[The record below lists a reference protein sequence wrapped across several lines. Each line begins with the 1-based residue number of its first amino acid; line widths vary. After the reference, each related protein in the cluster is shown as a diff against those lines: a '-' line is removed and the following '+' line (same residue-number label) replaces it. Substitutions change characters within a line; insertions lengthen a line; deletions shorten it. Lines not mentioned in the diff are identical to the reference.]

1 MKSSANRQ
9 ESNSTKENGKSKLN
23 YFLIFLICWL
33 VVVTGF
39 IAWFLI
45 RFNDFAAKYEEQYQ
59 ASLPIHTAEAVT
71 KHFNDHDVEY
81 IWNNMAEK
89 PEVTVFEDE
98 TTVKK
103 YVTNL
108 IADKSFV
115 CAEAE
120 SSTDSDPE
128 FYVKTSDGLVVAKIL
143 LAEDKSRELPYGFK
157 AWKEGKLEFYTA
169 ATEVA
174 TVKAPA
180 TYKVFVN
187 GKELND
193 SHLAGDVAESELNQY
208 VTPYAEIPGTATYQ
222 VTGLYDKPVVTAKD
236 YTGHECECV
245 YDENTDTYT
254 VEFIKNFEGKDDLSE
269 FAIKFASTFA
279 NYISQDAGATA
290 LDKYFPSGSKQLSYI
305 KRNSSR
311 QLYTKHGKVEI
322 KNGEIKDI
330 TVFSDD
336 VVYME
341 VYVEQHM
348 QMYFG
353 SKEPEV
359 IKTDAHVYFVKIKGK
374 WYVGGIQY

>member
-98 TTVKK
+98 TIVKN

-115 CAEAE
+115 CSEAE

-143 LAEDKSRELPYGFK
+143 LAEDKSKELPYGFK

-254 VEFIKNFEGKDDLSE
+254 VEFIKDFECKDELS
-269 FAIKFASTFA
+269 
-279 NYISQDAGATA
+279 
-290 LDKYFPSGSKQLSYI
+290 
-305 KRNSSR
+305 
-311 QLYTKHGKVEI
+311 
-322 KNGEIKDI
+322 
-330 TVFSDD
+330 
-336 VVYME
+336 
-341 VYVEQHM
+341 
-348 QMYFG
+348 
-353 SKEPEV
+353 
-359 IKTDAHVYFVKIKGK
+359 
-374 WYVGGIQY
+374 